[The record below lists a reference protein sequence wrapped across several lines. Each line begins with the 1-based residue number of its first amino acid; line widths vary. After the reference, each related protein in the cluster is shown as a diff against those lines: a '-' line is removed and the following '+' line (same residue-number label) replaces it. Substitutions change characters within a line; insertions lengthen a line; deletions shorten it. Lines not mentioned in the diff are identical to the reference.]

1 MCSKQRSV
9 IVGRSLTADKRDVV
23 ESLPPLLADVD
34 GLLLL
39 LLSSSSHS
47 LLVCMFDHFL
57 HVLGMHCIQDVE
69 EVSAIRETT
78 IWAWVRQISH
88 DLLVSLGHGVELLE
102 REFVVERHVDGSE
115 LTELHQLLVVGKH
128 LLEEVPVDVHLR
140 RCVELKALLEEFD
153 EIRLGAELANQL
165 RSHESSLLGALEGV
179 VLHLLILRRH
189 IAQS

>member
-23 ESLPPLLADVD
+23 ESLPPLLTDVD

-47 LLVCMFDHFL
+47 LLVCMLDYFL
-57 HVLGMHCIQDVE
+57 HVLGMHRIQDIE

-88 DLLVSLGHGVELLE
+88 DLLVSLGHGIELL
-102 REFVVERHVDGSE
+102 D
-115 LTELHQLLVVGKH
+115 
-128 LLEEVPVDVHLR
+128 
-140 RCVELKALLEEFD
+140 
-153 EIRLGAELANQL
+153 
-165 RSHESSLLGALEGV
+165 
-179 VLHLLILRRH
+179 
-189 IAQS
+189 